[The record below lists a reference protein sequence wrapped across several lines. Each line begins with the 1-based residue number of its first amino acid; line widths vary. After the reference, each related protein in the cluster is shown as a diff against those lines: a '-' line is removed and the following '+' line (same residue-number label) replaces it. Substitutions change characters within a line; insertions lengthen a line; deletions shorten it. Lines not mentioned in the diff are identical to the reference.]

1 MNTDLCMQCN
11 TLAIPSPISEG
22 GAPVNAVLK
31 IGHFARKFK
40 TTLQSNISIPQ
51 GKESVFNLNI
61 HNAENAT
68 NVGVRITT

>member
-1 MNTDLCMQCN
+1 MNTDLCMQSS
-11 TLAIPSPISEG
+11 TLAIPSPISK
-22 GAPVNAVLK
+22 GAAANAILK

-51 GKESVFNLNI
+51 GKGSVFNLKV

>member
-11 TLAIPSPISEG
+11 TLAIPCPISEG
-22 GAPVNAVLK
+22 APANAVLK

-40 TTLQSNISIPQ
+40 TTLQSNFSIPQ
-51 GKESVFNLNI
+51 GKESVFNLTV